1 VTPPPS
7 RATNPNA
14 HELRKRLH
22 KMYFVFRPPMFYWA
36 LVIILRKFL
45 IAITALLFNRQ
56 PSFQLA
62 TLLLVLF
69 VAYAAQVGHLSLR
82 CAVCAVL

>member
-1 VTPPPS
+1 MNLAAAALWLPTV
-7 RATNPNA
+7 NA
-14 HELRKRLH
+14 
-22 KMYFVFRPPMFYWA
+22 A
-36 LVIILRKFL
+36 L
-45 IAITALLFNRQ
+45 N
-56 PSFQLA
+56 SLA